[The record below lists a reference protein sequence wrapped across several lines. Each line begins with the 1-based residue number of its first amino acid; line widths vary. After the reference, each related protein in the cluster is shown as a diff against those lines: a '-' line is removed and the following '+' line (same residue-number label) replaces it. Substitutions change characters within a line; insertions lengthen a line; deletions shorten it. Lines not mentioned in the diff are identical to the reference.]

1 MSLIVGIRA
10 GLAVGLSCGVNADA
24 GQPPVFFIA
33 GQSNAEAQANTDD
46 LTDTSI
52 IAEYA
57 ATTLWDWA
65 ANVSPYT
72 INYDLGPRPLAPRPY
87 SAPTPNMGIEL
98 TMGRTLGAWNPWIAK
113 MSIGNTSLAVH
124 WLPTGTYPAAGAGNL
139 TNLAIARMQAAISR
153 SGGTPG
159 GVIWIQGEADAAD
172 LTQSNNYE
180 TNLLALVDHWRATFP
195 AIPFIIIQL
204 NNTTTFTYKATIRA
218 AEAAVAA
225 ARSGVYVVDVDDIPT
240 TLHYGADDL
249 AEIGPRAGAYAANAA
264 GLWLPPVASFSR
276 GGSGL
281 DITTSNLSSNPN
293 VLGAGAGS
301 LTYAW
306 NFGDGSTS
314 TAASPSHTYAG
325 AGTYTITLNATT
337 PNGVSSSASQS
348 VTVSAPS
355 WAIDATSSKG
365 VPDTSAEW
373 SAFISGNGLAGW
385 SAPNSLHRLQ
395 EASGNAADSIGS
407 LTLTAVTSPLY
418 SQAVS
423 GWTRL
428 GVGFNEGTNQRFVG
442 TAADAS
448 TTSCLTLMYISLGAG
463 LDATVRGVFAYG
475 SSVSDQGISAFVST
489 SNRMRLRGVAGLV
502 DTAVGSVYG
511 ATAFPVVFRHDHA
524 NTIRRLYTDQ
534 EKVSA
539 TYGAGT
545 SATNFG
551 LGAMMSGTSANFT
564 ALYMATWFGAA
575 AERSDAEIKAMLQA
589 LGWTIP
595 WS

>member
-10 GLAVGLSCGVNADA
+10 GLVVGLSCGVNADA

-57 ATTLWDWA
+57 AATLWDWA

-72 INYDLGPRPLAPRPY
+72 INYDLGPRALAPRPY
-87 SAPTPNMGIEL
+87 SAPTPNMGPEL

-113 MSIGNTSLAVH
+113 MSIGNSSLAVH

-139 TNLAIARMQAAISR
+139 TNLAIARMQAAVSR
-153 SGGTPG
+153 SGGTPA

-195 AIPFIIIQL
+195 GIPFIILQL

-225 ARSGVYVVDVDDIPT
+225 ARPAVYVVDVDDIPT
-240 TLHYGADDL
+240 TLHYDADQN
-249 AEIGPRAGAYAANAA
+249 AQIGTRVGAYAANAA

-281 DITTSNLSSNPN
+281 DITTTNTSSNPN
-293 VLGAGAGS
+293 VTGAGAGS
-301 LTYAW
+301 LTYSW
-306 NFGDGSTS
+306 NFGDGTTS
-314 TAASPSHTYAG
+314 TATNPSKTYAS
-325 AGTYTITLNATT
+325 AGTYTITLTAST
-337 PNGVSSSASQS
+337 PNGYSSTTSTS

-355 WAIDATSSKG
+355 WAIDGTSGKG
-365 VPDTSAEW
+365 VPASSAEW
-373 SAFISGNGLAGW
+373 SSFISGNGLTGW
-385 SAPNSLHRLQ
+385 SAPSSLHLLQ

-418 SQAVS
+418 NQAAS
-423 GWTRL
+423 GWTRT

-448 TTSCLTLMYISLGAG
+448 TTSCLTLIYIALGAG
-463 LDATVRGVFAYG
+463 VDATVRGVFAYG
-475 SSVSDQGISAFVST
+475 ASVSDSGIAALLST
-489 SNRMRLRGVAGLV
+489 SNRLRLRGVAGLI
-502 DTAVGSVYG
+502 DTASGSSYG
-511 ATAFPVVFRHDHA
+511 STAFPVVYRSDHT
-524 NTIRRLYTDQ
+524 NSIRRLYTST

-551 LGAMMSGTSANFT
+551 LGALMSGTSADFV
-564 ALYMATWFGAA
+564 AIYMATWFGAA
-575 AERSDAEIKAMLQA
+575 AERSDAEIKSMLQA

-595 WS
+595 WT